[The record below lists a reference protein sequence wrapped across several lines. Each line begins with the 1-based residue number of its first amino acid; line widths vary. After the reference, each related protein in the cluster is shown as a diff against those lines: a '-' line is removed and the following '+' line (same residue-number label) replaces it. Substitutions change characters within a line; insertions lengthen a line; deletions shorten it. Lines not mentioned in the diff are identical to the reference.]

1 LSYQWNFATNS
12 TPESTTPGSQ
22 SNVNFDVVAAGTN
35 PLGYQWNRALN
46 DTTGVTNPGP
56 EGMVITKLTPLFLA
70 LALEGVVTNLASSP
84 RYIISVENLALPDPK
99 RRAKRQYYCS
109 LDSQTASNQVF
120 TLLEVKGPADNPTVF
135 LELND
140 SKERIS
146 VDKDHPF
153 QPVRGYAADL
163 KYGPE
168 GRTWAKKRLGAVLA
182 FSGDDFYIAAITSTE
197 VVLRQKSNDKTWVV
211 RYDAGLRP

>member
-1 LSYQWNFATNS
+1 
-12 TPESTTPGSQ
+12 
-22 SNVNFDVVAAGTN
+22 
-35 PLGYQWNRALN
+35 
-46 DTTGVTNPGP
+46 
-56 EGMVITKLTPLFLA
+56 MVLTRLAPLFLA

-84 RYIISVENLALPDPK
+84 RYIIGVENLALPDTK

-109 LDSQTASNQVF
+109 LDSQTVTNQVF
-120 TLLEVKGPADNPTVF
+120 TLREVKGPADNPTVF

-153 QPVRGYAADL
+153 QAVRGYAADL

-168 GRTWAKKRLGAVLA
+168 GRTWVKKRVGAVLA

-211 RYDAGLRP
+211 RYDAGLRR